1 MAAVVVLSM
10 MAATGL
16 LGFYLGRRAASP
28 RPSWRQRTRRPA
40 LARQAVSLVTL
51 VAVSQLQRS
60 VRGRVTPRRGRVP
73 SRR

>member
-1 MAAVVVLSM
+1 MAAIVVLSM

-16 LGFYLGRRAASP
+16 LGYCLGRRSASRP
-28 RPSWRQRTRRPA
+28 PSWHQRTRRPA

-60 VRGRVTPRRGRVP
+60 VQGRISPRRGRVP